1 MAARQTRASAA
12 KAAAL
17 LGSPQRTEPSQQLSS
32 PPELP
37 APITKK
43 PVLKLDSENAKA
55 RSPIKTAPRGKPPI
69 NPASIG
75 RKRKRAATPK
85 TEEID
90 ELPHGLGTSLAT
102 NIDRFKDEDTD
113 LEDKSP
119 PSKKRQHSIS
129 TPPKAISKAKVEAII
144 ENAAAQTSPSK
155 TKSPKKQSYGH
166 TPGKSPYP
174 DWPHPTA
181 QECQVVHDLLTEVH
195 GLHAPPETIPAPSLS
210 FAGCGEVPSV
220 LDALIRTYLSAATS
234 GTNSSMSIKGI
245 DKTFGKL
252 KEGTGKG
259 SPDYNEIRLADVS
272 VLFEAIKSGGLAK
285 TKSKNIKA
293 ILDMVYEE
301 NEAHR
306 NAYKK
311 RKESGTTDSVEREDG
326 TITLEKSAEL
336 TCANPN
342 VLTLDHLHALSDEEA
357 FNTLL
362 KFPGIGVKTSSCVM
376 LFCMKRPSFAVDTH
390 VFRLCK
396 WLGWVPPNADR
407 NKTFTHCEV
416 MIPNEL
422 KYGLHQL
429 FIRHGKSCGRC
440 RAITGESSE
449 GWSKGCVIDHLV
461 QRTGAKKGGKDVVT
475 KKVKKTKGKTKG
487 KKKVD
492 VSEEEED
499 DLDLEEQTG
508 ASEMG
513 IETVNGE

>member
-1 MAARQTRASAA
+1 MAARQTRAAAA

-17 LGSPQRTEPSQQLSS
+17 LGSPQRTNI
-32 PPELP
+32 PESP
-37 APITKK
+37 APISKK
-43 PVLKLDSENAKA
+43 PVPVHGSEKSNAK
-55 RSPIKTAPRGKPPI
+55 SPNKAVSKSKAPI
-69 NPASIG
+69 TPASTG
-75 RKRKRAATPK
+75 RKRKRATTPK
-85 TEEID
+85 TEDPD
-90 ELPHGLGTSLAT
+90 ELPHGLGKSLAP
-102 NIDRFKDEDTD
+102 NIDQFKEEDGDPEDEGPAT
-113 LEDKSP
+113 
-119 PSKKRQHSIS
+119 KKREHSIS
-129 TPPKAISKAKVEAII
+129 TAPKTISKAKVEAII
-144 ENAAAQTSPSK
+144 ENASAQTSPSK

-181 QECQVVHDLLTEVH
+181 QECRVVHDLLTEVH
-195 GLHAPPETIPAPSLS
+195 GLHAPPETIPAPSLT

-272 VLFEAIKSGGLAK
+272 VLFEPIKSGGLAK

-306 NAYKK
+306 QAYKK
-311 RKESGTTDSVEREDG
+311 RKESGTTASVDREDG

-336 TCANPN
+336 TCANSN
-342 VLTLDHLHALSDEEA
+342 VLTLDHMHALSDEEA
-357 FNTLL
+357 FNAFL

-429 FIRHGKSCGRC
+429 FIKHGKSCGRC

-449 GWSKGCVIDHLV
+449 GWDKGCVIDHLV
-461 QRTGAKKGGKDVVT
+461 QRTGARKGGKDVVT
-475 KKVKKTKGKTKG
+475 KKGKKAKGKAKG
-487 KKKVD
+487 KKEVD
-492 VSEEEED
+492 VSEDEED
-499 DLDLEEQTG
+499 DLDLEEQTV
-508 ASEMG
+508 ASEMA
-513 IETVNGE
+513 IDTVNGEQKI

>member
-1 MAARQTRASAA
+1 MATRQTRASAA
-12 KAAAL
+12 KAAAS
-17 LGSPQRTEPSQQLSS
+17 LGPPQFTEPSQQLIDS
-32 PPELP
+32 PKLP
-37 APITKK
+37 VLITKK
-43 PVLKLDSENAKA
+43 PVSKPGPVKAKA
-55 RSPIKTAPRGKPPI
+55 KSQTTAAFRGKPPI
-69 NPASIG
+69 SPASTG
-75 RKRKRAATPK
+75 RKRKRATIPK
-85 TEEID
+85 TEDPD
-90 ELPHGLGTSLAT
+90 ELPHGLGKSLAT
-102 NIDRFKDEDTD
+102 DIDRINDEDAD
-113 LEDKSP
+113 PEEEKPAL
-119 PSKKRQHSIS
+119 KKRAPSTS
-129 TPPKAISKAKVEAII
+129 TPAKTISKAKVEAVI
-144 ENAAAQTSPSK
+144 ENASAQASPSK

-174 DWPHPTA
+174 DWPHPTV
-181 QECQVVHDLLTEVH
+181 QECQIVHDLLTEVH
-195 GLHAPPETIPAPSLS
+195 GLHAPPETIPAPSLT
-210 FAGCGEVPSV
+210 FAGCGEVPSI

-311 RKESGTTDSVEREDG
+311 RMESGTTDAVEREDG
-326 TITLEKSAEL
+326 TITFEKSAEL

-342 VLTLDHLHALSDEEA
+342 VLSLDHMHALSDEEA
-357 FNTLL
+357 FKTFL
-362 KFPGIGVKTSSCVM
+362 KYPGIGVKTSSCVM

-429 FIRHGKSCGRC
+429 FIKHGKSCGRC

-449 GWSKGCVIDHLV
+449 GWDKGCVIDHLV

-475 KKVKKTKGKTKG
+475 KKGKKAKSKAKG
-487 KKKVD
+487 KKGVEI
-492 VSEEEED
+492 SEEEEE
-499 DLDLEEQTG
+499 DLDLEE
-508 ASEMG
+508 
-513 IETVNGE
+513 